1 MTATS
6 WGAGV
11 VKRLDGITDTFV
23 KAYAARSIGME
34 EINADAYMDTATY
47 AVKVRAE
54 METQVVR
61 EVGKQAVRHL
71 SNKCGMA
78 ESELVEFIRF
88 LREDPEIH
96 SRYIAYK
103 TAKRLRGE

>member
-1 MTATS
+1 
-6 WGAGV
+6 
-11 VKRLDGITDTFV
+11 
-23 KAYAARSIGME
+23 ME
-34 EINADAYMDTATY
+34 EIYADAYRDTAAH

-54 METQVVR
+54 MDARVVS

-78 ESELVEFIRF
+78 ESELFEFIRF

>member
-1 MTATS
+1 MIVIS
-6 WGAGV
+6 WEAGV
-11 VKRLDGITDTFV
+11 KNPNGLTDTFV
-23 KAYAARSIGME
+23 KAYAARSVGIE
-34 EINADAYMDTATY
+34 EIKADAYVDSATY

-54 METQVVR
+54 MDARVVS
-61 EVGKQAVRHL
+61 EVGHQAVHHL
-71 SNKCGMA
+71 ANKCGMA
-78 ESELVEFIRF
+78 ASELFEFIRF

>member
-1 MTATS
+1 MGPDHT
-6 WGAGV
+6 V
-11 VKRLDGITDTFV
+11 DTFI
-23 KAYAARSIGME
+23 KAYAARNVGIE
-34 EINADAYMDTATY
+34 QIKADSYIDTATY

-54 METQVVR
+54 MDAQVVR
-61 EVGKQAVRHL
+61 EVGTQAVRHL

-78 ESELVEFIRF
+78 ESELFEFIRF

>member
-1 MTATS
+1 M
-6 WGAGV
+6 

-34 EINADAYMDTATY
+34 EINADAYMDTAAY
-47 AVKVRAE
+47 AMRVRAE

-96 SRYIAYK
+96 SKYIAYK